1 MAALTQIRALRSHLF
16 RRPAPVLLRAPQR
29 TPKTPLL
36 FREIPHDL
44 RKSSGVFC
52 VQRASSGA
60 ACEAPCRQTRRNTH
74 LLAPF
79 RTTRCPFSAVFDAPE
94 RFLGLLSY
102 ILPPTGQKDAL
113 PQNNNAN
120 AAHSTPTIRVEIAP
134 HSPPRKP
141 QKARRCGSVDG
152 LFRRVGQRLPTF
164 FISGCVPRS
173 RKCA

>member
-74 LLAPF
+74 LLASF
-79 RTTRCPFSAVFDAPE
+79 RATRCLFPAVSDALE
-94 RFLGLLSY
+94 RFLVLLSY
-102 ILPPTGQKDAL
+102 ILPPTVQKDAL
-113 PQNNNAN
+113 AQNNSAN
-120 AAHSTPTIRVEIAP
+120 AARRTPTIRVGTAP
-134 HSPPRKP
+134 IPPESPKKP
-141 QKARRCGSVDG
+141 VDAAASTG
-152 LFRRVGQRLPTF
+152 F
-164 FISGCVPRS
+164 FVE
-173 RKCA
+173 